1 MTLHPKTR
9 KDVDYSINA
18 YEEALIANLFNNAIE
33 AHIAG
38 DMVSHKMLKIPI
50 TKNIVQQEALN
61 YGKTYQKLLKDKG
74 ASIIKGKEVPWLSEH
89 IEHTRNQAYNIIE
102 DGLKQGRPVADIGGK
117 RGAPGTIA
125 DDLKQLG
132 IRDKDYEYVRIAR
145 TETARI
151 QNQGALNRFDINNI
165 VEVDVVDGTDFDA
178 ECAAAN
184 GQRWPVSYARNHELE
199 HPNCTRA
206 FTPVIPNDWEPPE
219 NT

>member
-1 MTLHPKTR
+1 MNSATR
-9 KDVDYSINA
+9 KDVDTSINA
-18 YEEALIANLFNNAIE
+18 YEEALIAQLFNNAIE

-38 DMVSHKMLKIPI
+38 DAVAYKMLKIPI
-50 TKNIVQQEALN
+50 AKNIVQQEALN
-61 YGKTYQKLLKDKG
+61 YGKVYRKLLTDKG
-74 ASIIKGKEVPWLSEH
+74 ASIIRGKEVPWLSEH
-89 IEHTRNQAYNIIE
+89 IDHTRDQAYKIIE
-102 DGLKQGRPVADIGGK
+102 DGLKSGRPVADIGGK
-117 RGAPGTIA
+117 KGVPGTIA

-184 GQRWPVSYARNHELE
+184 GQRWSVAYARNNELQ
-199 HPNCTRA
+199 HPNCTRV
-206 FTPVIPNDWEPPE
+206 FIPVIPDDWEPPE